1 MEGAVDAC
9 ACDGQ
14 TATAVP
20 LAAAGKLSCAAEQ
33 EVVRAAKRRLAER
46 AVWRVL
52 VCMAVLPTRQ
62 VFWQIAPAIAVMAS
76 ADGAKRGRMAS
87 AIFEGLMVAA
97 GVAAAV
103 LGGAGLPAVYG
114 LGASADAAMVLP
126 EVVDSAASLLVPAFW
141 LAAGQTARAE
151 PVLHAAA
158 SVVVVA
164 PPVVAAVAVVV

>member
-14 TATAVP
+14 TASAVP
-20 LAAAGKLSCAAEQ
+20 LAAASKLPCAAKQ
-33 EVVRAAKRRLAER
+33 EVVRTAKWQLAKR

-52 VCMAVLPTRQ
+52 VRVAVLSMRQ
-62 VFWQIAPAIAVMAS
+62 TFWQIAAAIAVMAS

-114 LGASADAAMVLP
+114 LRASADAAMVLP
-126 EVVDSAASLLVPAFW
+126 EVVDSAASLQIPAFW
-141 LAAGQTARAE
+141 LAAGQTAWTKS
-151 PVLHAAA
+151 VLHTAA
-158 SVVVVA
+158 SIVVVA